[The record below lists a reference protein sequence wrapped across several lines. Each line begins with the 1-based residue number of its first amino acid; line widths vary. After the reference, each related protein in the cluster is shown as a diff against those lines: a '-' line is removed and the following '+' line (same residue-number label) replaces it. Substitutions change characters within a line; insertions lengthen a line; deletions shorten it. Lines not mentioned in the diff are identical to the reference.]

1 MEECGLTTRIDKCKF
16 AKERIVFFGYDLSA
30 DGIILTE
37 EKEALRSVKKSTT
50 VRELQSFL
58 GLAGWVLR
66 RFVPGYSTLT
76 EPVSALTKKGVR
88 WNWAEPQEK
97 AYMAVMALL
106 DEQLD
111 LYHFD
116 PTLETKMYSDASPV
130 GLGAMLCQI
139 DKSGK
144 ERTIMFVSRTL
155 SRIERKY
162 SQREREAL
170 VLMWA
175 CERLHMYIYG
185 VTFILVTNHKPLLW
199 SYGNSRKTPPARVLR
214 WAVRL
219 PGYDYKVQ
227 YIQGKRNPLLPIRG
241 MTK

>member
-1 MEECGLTTRIDKCKF
+1 MGNMRIESQKKDFIK
-16 AKERIVFFGYDLSA
+16 
-30 DGIILTE
+30 IL
-37 EKEALRSVKKSTT
+37 
-50 VRELQSFL
+50 
-58 GLAGWVLR
+58 
-66 RFVPGYSTLT
+66 
-76 EPVSALTKKGVR
+76 

-116 PTLETKMYSDASPV
+116 PTLETKVYSDASPV

-144 ERTIMFVSRTL
+144 ERIIMFVSHTF

-162 SQREREAL
+162 SQTARGAL
-170 VLMWA
+170 GLVWA

-185 VTFILVTNHKPLLW
+185 ATFILVTDHQPLLW
-199 SYGNSRKTPPARVLR
+199 
-214 WAVRL
+214 
-219 PGYDYKVQ
+219 
-227 YIQGKRNPLLPIRG
+227 
-241 MTK
+241 

>member
-1 MEECGLTTRIDKCKF
+1 MIAQCLSGLKNAINKSDNILFHGKTEEEHDECLEALLERMEECGLTARIDKCEF

-30 DGIILTE
+30 DGIRPTE
-37 EKEALRSVKKSTT
+37 EKEALRSVKKPTT
-50 VRELQSFL
+50 VRELQCFL

-76 EPVSALTKKGVR
+76 EPLSALTKKGVR

-97 AYMAVMALL
+97 SYMAVMALL

-116 PTLETKMYSDASPV
+116 PVIETKVYSDASPV

-144 ERTIMFVSRTL
+144 ERTINVC
-155 SRIERKY
+155 
-162 SQREREAL
+162 QP
-170 VLMWA
+170 
-175 CERLHMYIYG
+175 YI
-185 VTFILVTNHKPLLW
+185 V
-199 SYGNSRKTPPARVLR
+199 
-214 WAVRL
+214 
-219 PGYDYKVQ
+219 
-227 YIQGKRNPLLPIRG
+227 
-241 MTK
+241 